1 MSSKIQQQ
9 NSAVNGTKNLTAM
22 ATLAN
27 RFSEAT
33 NSVAV
38 DALYRRM
45 VKRHY
50 VDLILV
56 ETSFP
61 TDHGGTDI
69 PSFDDAMARIFE
81 GKQAN

>member
-1 MSSKIQQQ
+1 
-9 NSAVNGTKNLTAM
+9 M

-38 DALYRRM
+38 DSLYRRM

-61 TDHGGTDI
+61 TNHGGTDI

-81 GKQAN
+81 GKQTN